1 VRAALGDARPN
12 EGSNMPAYWIARSR
26 VDDAVQYKKYAE
38 QVPPIVA
45 SHGGKFLARG
55 GRHQLMEGAET
66 VFKRFVIIEFP
77 SFEAGV
83 ACFESPQYRKAA
95 AHRRSGAGVVEIVM
109 LEALEPRA

>member
-1 VRAALGDARPN
+1 
-12 EGSNMPAYWIARSR
+12 MPAYWIARSR

-38 QVPPIVA
+38 QVPAIVA

-55 GRHQLMEGAET
+55 GRYQLMEGAET

-83 ACFESPQYRKAA
+83 ACFESPQYQKAA
-95 AHRRSGAGVVEIVM
+95 GNRRNGGGVVEVIM
-109 LEALEPRA
+109 LDGGEATR